1 MEEEYEIIPVSPI
14 RRIERRLERLERI
27 GTGSESNKELIEIVK
42 ANQHVI
48 DDMVRINSEM
58 MSRMSSLLESV
69 HTMTGKVNEFMS
81 RIEVAGEKPSEN
93 SEESKDLERKM
104 DERLVKL
111 EKRVNAMLL
120 TAIAK
125 RKAGQ

>member
-14 RRIERRLERLERI
+14 RRLEKRMERI
-27 GTGSESNKELIEIVK
+27 EKLGTSSESNKELIEIVK

-58 MSRMSSLLESV
+58 MSRMSGLLESV
-69 HTMTGKVNEFMS
+69 NSMTGKVNEFMT
-81 RIEVAGEKPSEN
+81 RLEVVSEKPGETG
-93 SEESKDLERKM
+93 EETKELERKV

-111 EKRVNAMLL
+111 EKRVNALLL
-120 TAIAK
+120 TAMTK
-125 RKAGQ
+125 RKAA